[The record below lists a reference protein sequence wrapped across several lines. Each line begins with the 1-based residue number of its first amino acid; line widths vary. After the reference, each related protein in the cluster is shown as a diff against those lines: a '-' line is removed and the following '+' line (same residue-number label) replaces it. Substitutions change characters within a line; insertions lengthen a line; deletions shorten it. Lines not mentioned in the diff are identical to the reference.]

1 MPIFRVKSVKMYTGQ
16 KKFTRTCPW
25 RPWQISGMLNLLA
38 FRSCC
43 WCHDQ
48 KSGPF
53 NFWLK
58 TFFLLQRWHRHRLSD
73 GPLCHGDVRQ
83 PCIWRVSMGD
93 GQNRKSNALIL
104 SVQKSKFFEMQS
116 NVLESSN
123 SNITTHKKHF
133 FILCCKTH
141 VPFISLFVQVKDQQY
156 GKIKFN
162 VSFFKTWII
171 LTMKCFQSLI
181 YSKHLVIGHSWMP
194 QWCRIAGSSLQGR
207 FFHNGEVRPLLW

>member
-1 MPIFRVKSVKMYTGQ
+1 MGLWFH
-16 KKFTRTCPW
+16 W
-25 RPWQISGMLNLLA
+25 ISLKILLNWTFLLLGVDVDVMA
-38 FRSCC
+38 IEAET
-43 WCHDQ
+43 
-48 KSGPF
+48 F

-58 TFFLLQRWHRHRLSD
+58 NCFLLQRRHRHRLSD

-194 QWCRIAGSSLQGR
+194 QWCRIAGSSL
-207 FFHNGEVRPLLW
+207 